1 MNNRSVALSD
11 PTFRCYTTGQAT
23 RYAENRLS
31 YPAELYDL
39 VIRYHA
45 ESNGQFITLLDVGCG
60 PGNATRDLAPHFECA
75 VGIDPGLEMIQ
86 AAQRLGGVT
95 KTNSPIQFQVA
106 AAEDCAKIENVE
118 NGVDL
123 LVSAMAVS
131 PTRSAVSPEDWCEK
145 LKRQLFKTK
154 GTLVFDGGFLGIC
167 CKDCES
173 RRHCSSLDMCFT
185 VLS

>member
-1 MNNRSVALSD
+1 MNNSGVGLSD
-11 PTFRCYTTGQAT
+11 PTFRYYTTGQAT
-23 RYAENRLS
+23 RYAENRLG

-39 VIRYHA
+39 VLRYHA
-45 ESNGQFITLLDVGCG
+45 ESNGNFKTLLDVGCG

-86 AAQRLGGVT
+86 TAQRLGGVT
-95 KTNSPIQFQVA
+95 KSNSPIEFQVST
-106 AAEDCAKIENVE
+106 AEDCAKIDNVH

-131 PTRSAVSPEDWCEK
+131 PTCSIIPPEDWCRE
-145 LKRQLFKTK
+145 LKRHLFKTK
-154 GTLVFDGGFLGIC
+154 GTLVFDGGFLEIC

-173 RRHCSSLDMCFT
+173 RRHCSSLDMRFV
-185 VLS
+185 VLP